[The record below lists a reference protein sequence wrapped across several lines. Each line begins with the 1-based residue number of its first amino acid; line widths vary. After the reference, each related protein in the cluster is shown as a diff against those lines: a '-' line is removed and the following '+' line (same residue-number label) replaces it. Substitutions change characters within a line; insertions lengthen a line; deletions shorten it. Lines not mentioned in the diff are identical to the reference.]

1 MFIYKHNQANLQTN
15 TWPKLRLVVR
25 FESIRKFK
33 LKRNDWLQERV
44 NKQPIIALY
53 FEFENVLKFYNLG
66 AFAIQL
72 RHFSSLE

>member
-33 LKRNDWLQERV
+33 LKRNDWLLAGTCQQAA
-44 NKQPIIALY
+44 NHCAL
-53 FEFENVLKFYNLG
+53 F
-66 AFAIQL
+66 
-72 RHFSSLE
+72 